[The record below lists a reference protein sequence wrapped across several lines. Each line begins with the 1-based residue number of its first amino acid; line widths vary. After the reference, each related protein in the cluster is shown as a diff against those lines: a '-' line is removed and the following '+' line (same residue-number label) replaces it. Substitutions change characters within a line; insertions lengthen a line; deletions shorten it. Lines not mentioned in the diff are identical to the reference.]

1 MSLYAILCI
10 LASLA
15 FLGCYIAYF
24 VLGKKGKRTPLLGKV
39 FLGLILGFAALLH
52 VFLVL
57 EGISLFQVEAPTQS
71 YFIGLLLGLFLASCF
86 FYPFAKKIGSKATA
100 ITLTAFLLSG
110 LAFLADAISIS
121 YALLNAQ

>member
-24 VLGKKGKRTPLLGKV
+24 VLGKKGRRTPLLGKV

-86 FYPFAKKIGSKATA
+86 FYPFAKKIGSRATA

>member
-15 FLGCYIAYF
+15 FLGCYISYF

-39 FLGLILGFAALLH
+39 LLGLILGFAALLH

>member
-24 VLGKKGKRTPLLGKV
+24 VIRKKGKRTPLLGKV
-39 FLGLILGFAALLH
+39 LLGLILGFAALLH

-86 FYPFAKKIGSKATA
+86 FYPFAKKIGSKVTA